1 MGRVKDRVSDI
12 DTFLDALAQVR
23 AGATVIDPQVV
34 RQLMARPRSPGP
46 LERLTPRER
55 EVLALMAEGCTNAVI
70 AARLVVTE
78 GAVEKHTQRIFAK
91 LNLGPEP
98 GSHRRVTS
106 VLSYLGSD
114 LTHG

>member
-91 LNLGPEP
+91 LGLSADG
-98 GSHRRVTS
+98 GAHRRVTA
-106 VLSYLGSD
+106 VVSYLRSGR
-114 LTHG
+114 